1 MMPGRNLLGRA
12 QPFLGMILVA
22 AGWSLS
28 HQFGSNAVFDGCQ
41 NRGGGF
47 VVLVSLLGL
56 ALAGAGAFLSLAG
69 GRGSRSSGQHFL
81 GLIGTLL
88 ALIAGFAIL
97 LQLAAG
103 LILPS
108 CAA

>member
-1 MMPGRNLLGRA
+1 MPRFNLLERP
-12 QPFLGMILVA
+12 QPILGILLIV
-22 AGWSLS
+22 AGWALS
-28 HQFGSNAVFDGCQ
+28 HQVGSDTVLDDCTR
-41 NRGGGF
+41 RGGGF

-56 ALAGAGAFLSLAG
+56 LLAVVG
-69 GRGSRSSGQHFL
+69 GLYCLRSWRGVEWSGRRFL
-81 GLIGTLL
+81 GIVGLLL

-97 LQLAAG
+97 LQLMAG